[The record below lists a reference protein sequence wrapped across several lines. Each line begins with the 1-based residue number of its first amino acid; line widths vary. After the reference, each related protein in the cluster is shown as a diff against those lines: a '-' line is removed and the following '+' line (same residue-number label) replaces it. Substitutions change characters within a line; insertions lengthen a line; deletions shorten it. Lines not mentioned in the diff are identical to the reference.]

1 MHEVTSQIQVGQS
14 MWTEGKGLALEKR
27 LANKQHNLC
36 RGLNM
41 GPQKVMSTAKPP
53 VLIDVTFIWKQSL
66 CG

>member
-1 MHEVTSQIQVGQS
+1 

-36 RGLNM
+36 HGLNM
-41 GPQKVMSTAKPP
+41 GPQKVMSIAKPP